1 MVAELLTASDESRAL
16 DRTRIDRCVHTASC
30 SVGCDGRSPAR
41 PLYIPRFPTICIL
54 ERGTNTIGTRF
65 LFCSVEHRTNT
76 ARQGCVLEQR
86 TNTNG
91 TSLCS
96 GTQNVTLVLILRGCR
111 EGRGGWF
118 DIFSLTFLGGHVVP
132 RVLAVLNACT
142 CVGVC
147 GATRA
152 ERVVLC

>member
-16 DRTRIDRCVHTASC
+16 DRTGGSMGVFMFLAQLGAMVVPPRA
-30 SVGCDGRSPAR
+30 
-41 PLYIPRFPTICIL
+41 LFYIPTICIV

>member
-1 MVAELLTASDESRAL
+1 MGGCIHV
-16 DRTRIDRCVHTASC
+16 SC

-41 PLYIPRFPTICIL
+41 PLYTPTICIV

-76 ARQGCVLEQR
+76 ARQGCVLDLEQR

-111 EGRGGWF
+111 EGRGGGV
-118 DIFSLTFLGGHVVP
+118 DIFSLTFLGGHVAT